1 MKPIALIRTTV
12 GCPYRCTFCSL
23 WRIMDGRYHTR
34 ELDRIVDELATI
46 PEEFVFL
53 VDDEP
58 FVNGPR
64 MKELARRI
72 EAAQIRKKYFAYCR
86 IDTLLRER
94 ETMTAWR
101 NIGLE
106 RLFIGIEAISD
117 DELTDYHKKLTVVQ
131 IAEGLSRAR
140 ELGIKVFAGFI
151 VNPDYTR
158 QDFKRLVRFIEHH
171 RIDYPSFTIL
181 TPLPGTPS
189 LATFDPIVVRQ
200 PNGRPRWDL
209 FDLQEAVVET
219 RLPLPEFM
227 EEFAKLSKVFGGRYT
242 QYRDFGLPQ
251 RRRKETPV
259 PLAQS

>member
-1 MKPIALIRTTV
+1 
-12 GCPYRCTFCSL
+12 
-23 WRIMDGRYHTR
+23 MDGRYHTR
-34 ELDRIVDELATI
+34 ELDRVVDELATI

-94 ETMTAWR
+94 ETMAAWR

-106 RLFIGIEAISD
+106 RLFIGIEAITD

-131 IAEGLSRAR
+131 IAEGLHRAR

-189 LATFDPIVVRQ
+189 LATFDRIVPRQ

-209 FDLQEAVVET
+209 FDFQEAVVET
-219 RLPLPEFM
+219 RLPLPEFK
-227 EEFAKLSKVFGGRYT
+227 EEFSKLSKVFGGRYT
-242 QYRDFGLPQ
+242 QYQDFGLPQ
-251 RRRKETPV
+251 RKRKEAPV
-259 PLAQS
+259 PLAQF